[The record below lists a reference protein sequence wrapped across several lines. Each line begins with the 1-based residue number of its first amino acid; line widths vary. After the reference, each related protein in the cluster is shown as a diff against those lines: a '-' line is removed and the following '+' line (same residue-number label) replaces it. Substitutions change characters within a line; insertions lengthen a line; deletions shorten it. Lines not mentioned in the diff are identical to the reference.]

1 MGLLEFMVHCAVT
14 LAQFFMSAAT
24 LTLRTLVFS
33 FGTIQP
39 FCNSIC
45 GKTRSGFHRIKVTK
59 YISCL

>member
-14 LAQFFMSAAT
+14 STQFFMSAAT
-24 LTLRTLVFS
+24 LTHRTLVFS

-45 GKTRSGFHRIKVTK
+45 GKTRSGFRRIKVTK
-59 YISCL
+59 NASCL